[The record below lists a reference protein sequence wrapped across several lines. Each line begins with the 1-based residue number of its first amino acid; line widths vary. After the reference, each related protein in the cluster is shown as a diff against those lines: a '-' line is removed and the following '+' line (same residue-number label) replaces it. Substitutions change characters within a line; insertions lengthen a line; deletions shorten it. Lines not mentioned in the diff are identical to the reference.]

1 MSLAIAGMGWVTPLG
16 NGVDAVWESLLRGDE
31 ASATA
36 ISEQFGD
43 RSYSAFRVPES
54 AVTGLA
60 HPRLRRASVI
70 SRFAATAGLEA
81 LQAAGLKV
89 DSQNAGRIALIFAI
103 SNGGVIYT
111 KRFYRDVVE
120 TGAQSASPLLFPET
134 VFNAPASHLA
144 AILGVTGTT
153 YTVVGDGAVGLLAIK
168 MAEDV
173 MTDKSLD
180 YCLVVGTEEIDW
192 LLCDAYRRWRLLRSA
207 PPIEPFGKQKR
218 GMILSEGAGAILLA
232 REGTIIIERAHPG
245 GCYGRRAEAEE
256 ILKGIL
262 RDLSRVEIDFV
273 ISSANGTFIDQ
284 AEQGALEQV
293 IPNAITYAA
302 KPALGESVGASGL
315 WQVILGAQALRSWGT
330 SACAARRP
338 SYFVAAFAFTHGSG
352 WRGPGNHLKLWSQS
366 ASSRL
371 ATGPS
376 LMLRSHCRARNS
388 RRPPYQFFVT
398 YVKSVVRTQPA
409 RNCVQRSG
417 TSRQVNF
424 PSAISSHA
432 ALGG

>member
-16 NGVDAVWESLLRGDE
+16 NSVDAVWERLLRGDE
-31 ASATA
+31 ASATP
-36 ISEQFGD
+36 ISEQFAD

-81 LQAAGLKV
+81 LQAAGVKV

-173 MTDKSLD
+173 MMDKSLD

-218 GMILSEGAGAILLA
+218 GMILSEGAGAIVLA
-232 REGTIIIERAHPG
+232 RLPRRSAAEAGEGSITIECAHPG
-245 GCYGRRAEAEE
+245 GCYGKRAEAEE
-256 ILKGIL
+256 ILKRIV
-262 RDLSRVEIDFV
+262 RDLSQVEVDFV

-293 IPNAITYAA
+293 IPDAVTYAA

-315 WQVILGAQALRSWGT
+315 WQVILGVQALR
-330 SACAARRP
+330 
-338 SYFVAAFAFTHGSG
+338 HGE
-352 WRGPGNHLKLWSQS
+352 L
-366 ASSRL
+366 
-371 ATGPS
+371 
-376 LMLRSHCRARNS
+376 
-388 RRPPYQFFVT
+388 PPVLH
-398 YVKSVVRTQPA
+398 A
-409 RNCVQRSG
+409 H
-417 TSRQVNF
+417 
-424 PSAISSHA
+424 SAISLRLARSRMTVA
-432 ALGG
+432 GARRAIILNSGVNQQVAGLRLALR

>member
-16 NGVDAVWESLLRGDE
+16 NGVDPVWDRLLHGDE

-36 ISEQFGD
+36 ISEKFGD

-54 AVTGLA
+54 ALTGLT

-70 SRFAATAGLEA
+70 SRFAAAAGLEA

-89 DSQNAGRIALIFAI
+89 DSQNAQRIALIFAI

-120 TGAQSASPLLFPET
+120 MGAQSASPLLFPET

-168 MAEDV
+168 MAEDL
-173 MTDKSLD
+173 MTDGSLD
-180 YCLVVGTEEIDW
+180 YCLIVGTEEVDW
-192 LLCDAYRRWRLLRSA
+192 LLCDAYRRWRLLRSV
-207 PPIEPFGKQKR
+207 PPIEPFGKQRR

-232 REGTIIIERAHPG
+232 REGPITIERAHAG
-245 GCYGRRAEAEE
+245 GCYGKRAKAQE
-256 ILKGIL
+256 ILKGML
-262 RDLSRVEIDFV
+262 RDLSQTEIDFV
-273 ISSANGTFIDQ
+273 VSSANGTFIDQ

-293 IPNAITYAA
+293 IPDAIAYTV

-315 WQVILGAQALRSWGT
+315 WQVIVGVQALRHGELPPVLHVDLNISLRISRSRMPIAG
-330 SACAARRP
+330 ARRAIVL
-338 SYFVAAFAFTHGSG
+338 SSGINQQVAG
-352 WRGPGNHLKLWSQS
+352 L
-366 ASSRL
+366 RL
-371 ATGPS
+371 AI
-376 LMLRSHCRARNS
+376 H
-388 RRPPYQFFVT
+388 
-398 YVKSVVRTQPA
+398 
-409 RNCVQRSG
+409 
-417 TSRQVNF
+417 
-424 PSAISSHA
+424 
-432 ALGG
+432 

>member
-16 NGVDAVWESLLRGDE
+16 NGVGPVWDRLLHGDE

-36 ISEQFGD
+36 ISERVGD
-43 RSYSAFRVPES
+43 RSYNAFRVPES
-54 AVTGLA
+54 ALTGLA

-70 SRFAATAGLEA
+70 SRFAAAAGLEA
-81 LQAAGLKV
+81 LKAAGVKA

-120 TGAQSASPLLFPET
+120 MGAQSASPLLFPET

-144 AILGVTGTT
+144 AILGVTGIT

-218 GMILSEGAGAILLA
+218 GMVLSEGAGAILLA

-245 GCYGRRAEAEE
+245 GCYGRRGKAEE

-262 RDLSRVEIDFV
+262 RDLSQVEIDFV

-293 IPNAITYAA
+293 IPNAIIYAA

-315 WQVILGAQALRSWGT
+315 WQVILGAQALLHRELPPVLHADLAT
-330 SACAARRP
+330 SLRLSLSRMAVPGAGRAIIL
-338 SYFVAAFAFTHGSG
+338 SSG
-352 WRGPGNHLKLWSQS
+352 VNQQIAGL
-366 ASSRL
+366 RL
-371 ATGPS
+371 AI
-376 LMLRSHCRARNS
+376 A
-388 RRPPYQFFVT
+388 
-398 YVKSVVRTQPA
+398 
-409 RNCVQRSG
+409 
-417 TSRQVNF
+417 
-424 PSAISSHA
+424 
-432 ALGG
+432 